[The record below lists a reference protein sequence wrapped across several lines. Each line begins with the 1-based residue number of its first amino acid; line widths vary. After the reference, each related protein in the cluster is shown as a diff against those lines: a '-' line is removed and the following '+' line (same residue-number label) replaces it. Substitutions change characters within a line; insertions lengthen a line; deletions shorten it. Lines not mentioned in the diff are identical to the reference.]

1 MIHKPLTRTFAFLLF
16 ISVLSN
22 PTTAALIQDDRVTQM
37 GSSPVLGRGYS
48 LATNTIQSTCLKN
61 IQLTVP
67 SYDFT
72 YNYQEMD
79 LFLEANQSSS
89 SGKANL
95 INPTFRKY
103 LEQFGLQLS
112 TKNLSSKLKEQKQRK
127 NQIVV
132 SIQVNSYYASIDES
146 QSQLSESAARLIKNT
161 DFISFFSSCGSY
173 YIKSIVRNALFIS
186 VFEFLSTGTKEDNQ
200 FVKQLE
206 LNMKGLQLD
215 VLRPEV
221 YTIDFK
227 EKSFSQLAEERS
239 LTISTAAFGIGA
251 DSDRTSKLVSHN
263 ISTFRAALQDALHAM
278 QNMRTGKVT
287 SIEVIPWVE
296 NSNFQH
302 LVKLDFEEKRNLI
315 QNAEFIAEIER
326 IDRRLLNTYYKAK
339 LCQKQIDS
347 NWKQTVGGKR
357 ILKPIYAGRWVMN
370 NRYNQEGIKLSDLDQ
385 LLSDNKVEQLLQRHR
400 QFMFGGKFWGKGAG
414 ICTRQLLQD
423 QMLKKNYQEL
433 KSCRDLDSKLI
444 THKDYVV
451 DNHCLPVLYSS
462 GSKPVFLSKPVR

>member
-1 MIHKPLTRTFAFLLF
+1 MIYKPFSRVFAFLLF
-16 ISVLSN
+16 ISVLSH
-22 PTTAALIQDDRVTQM
+22 PITATLIQDDRVTQM

-48 LATNTIQSTCLKN
+48 LATNTIQSTCLNN
-61 IQLTVP
+61 IQLTIP

-72 YNYQEMD
+72 YSYQEVD
-79 LFLEANQSSS
+79 LFLEASQDPS

-103 LEQFGLQLS
+103 LEKFGQKLS
-112 TKNLSSKLKEQKQRK
+112 TKKLSSKLKDQKQRR

-146 QSQLSESAARLIKNT
+146 RSQLSESAARLIKNM

-173 YIKSIVRNALFIS
+173 YIKSIVRNALFVS
-186 VFEFLSTGTKEDNQ
+186 VFEFQSIGEKEDNQ

-215 VLRPEV
+215 AHQPET
-221 YTIDFK
+221 YTIDSK
-227 EKSFSQLAEERS
+227 EKSFSQLAGERS
-239 LTISTAAFGIGA
+239 LTISTAAFGLGT
-251 DSDRTSKLVSHN
+251 DRTSRLVSHN
-263 ISTFRAALQDALHAM
+263 ISTFRAALKDALHAM

-347 NWKQTVGGKR
+347 NWKQTVGRKR
-357 ILKPIYAGRWVMN
+357 ILKPLYANRWVMN

-400 QFMFGGKFWGKGAG
+400 QFMFGGKLWGKGANT
-414 ICTRQLLQD
+414 CTRQLLQD

-433 KSCRDLDSKLI
+433 KSCRDLDSTLI
-444 THKDYVV
+444 AHKDYVV